1 MNDKKK
7 KNTSL
12 YHYIVTMLIPYNG
25 VPLHVTGQQTEVR
38 VVYMTTVLPRAT
50 GPD

>member
-7 KNTSL
+7 NNTSL
-12 YHYIVTMLIPYNG
+12 YHHMVTMLIPYNG

-38 VVYMTTVLPRAT
+38 VVYMTTVLPWAT
-50 GPD
+50 G